1 MNNYQTKTTVI
12 AISVGQRTEK
22 SKVPLS
28 ARMSA
33 AHAVAVQIATRCQM
47 DIISLVPYSLAKNK
61 EKECSATVVYINNGR
76 SLDDIRSMMKPEID
90 NRPQSYWMI
99 VDIYEWQGLLD
110 CSVSTRGTAEE
121 WD

>member
-12 AISVGQRTEK
+12 TISVGQRTEK

-28 ARMSA
+28 ARTSA

-47 DIISLVPYSLAKNK
+47 DIISFVPYSLAKN
-61 EKECSATVVYINNGR
+61 EEECCATVVYVNNGR
-76 SLDDIRSMMKPEID
+76 SLDDIRSMMKPEIY
-90 NRPQSYWMI
+90 NKPQSYWMI

-110 CSVSTRGTAEE
+110 CSVSTRGTGED